1 MFYTDTNGQLPIS
14 CSPALVMLGTVM
26 KSTPLEE
33 IDFEVFVVVAPE
45 IDAEE
50 LNLFNR

>member
-14 CSPALVMLGTVM
+14 CSMALHMLGIDM
-26 KSTPLEE
+26 ESTPLDE
-33 IDFEVFVVVAPE
+33 IDFEFFQEVALE

-50 LNLFNR
+50 FDTRI